1 MNIINIFNKYRYD
14 FEHKQKEFFNVINT
28 LNFKELIF
36 GIKYIENYYLKE
48 IDNINKTCFYFL
60 RKDIIL
66 ELCKFNNKY
75 RFCTILS
82 YEFSTKK
89 IFPHIQSKYKL
100 YDKTCIL
107 NILISQNKMFYV
119 TKYYDYNKKIWNI
132 LKSDIY
138 KISYIYSNIVKDKIK
153 LFYYYLPEIIISLN

>member
-14 FEHKQKEFFNVINT
+14 FEYKQKEFFNTIKK
-28 LNFKELIF
+28 LDIKELIF

-48 IDNINKTCFYFL
+48 IDNINKVCFYFL
-60 RKDIIL
+60 KKDIVL

-82 YEFSTKK
+82 HEFSTKK

-119 TKYYDYNKKIWNI
+119 TKYYDYNKELSTLKSNI
-132 LKSDIY
+132 YETSDIY
-138 KISYIYSNIVKDKIK
+138 FSIVKDKIK